1 LASSTTPT
9 ASSGSAT
16 PSDRAR
22 GGAARI
28 EATALDDAAVGP
40 QLLLV
45 AVGGVRF
52 ACRLED
58 VREVVPGRATAR
70 LPGAEPWVVGL
81 VNLRGRLLTVLDVAR
96 RLDLDPPSGDGHVL
110 VVEAG
115 GREAGC
121 RVATVDRVVPAPPL
135 APASNAEAGGIVLGV
150 GEVDGEPVAVLDL
163 PRFVSETL
171 LDPGER

>member
-1 LASSTTPT
+1 MA
-9 ASSGSAT
+9 
-16 PSDRAR
+16 
-22 GGAARI
+22 
-28 EATALDDAAVGP
+28 
-40 QLLLV
+40 
-45 AVGGVRF
+45 
-52 ACRLED
+52 
-58 VREVVPGRATAR
+58 GRAAAR
-70 LPGAEPWVVGL
+70 LPGAEPHVVGL

-96 RLDLDPPSGDGHVL
+96 RLDLEPPADAGHVL
-110 VVEAG
+110 VVDAG

-121 RVATVDRVVPAPPL
+121 RVAAVDRVVPAPPL

>member
-9 ASSGSAT
+9 ASSASAT
-16 PSDRAR
+16 RSAT
-22 GGAARI
+22 RI
-28 EATALDDAAVGP
+28 EATSAAPDDAADVP
-40 QLLLV
+40 RLLLV
-45 AVGGVRF
+45 VVGGVRF
-52 ACRLED
+52 GVRLED
-58 VREVVPGRATAR
+58 VREVVAGRAAAR
-70 LPGAEPWVVGL
+70 LPGAEPCVVGL

-96 RLDLDPPSGDGHVL
+96 RLDLAPPTDPGHVL
-110 VVEAG
+110 VVDAG